1 MADAPK
7 PVPPEDKRPPE
18 YDDEMERRARDKAKA
33 AYDKIS
39 PLGKSIPPM
48 PIEKKAKG
56 GSIRGGNIS
65 AKYMSF
71 SKTGK
76 PAGMKPVTKMARGGK
91 TKGRMV

>member
-48 PIEKKAKG
+48 PIE
-56 GSIRGGNIS
+56 
-65 AKYMSF
+65 
-71 SKTGK
+71 
-76 PAGMKPVTKMARGGK
+76 
-91 TKGRMV
+91 